1 MTDHVSVAGRLPF
14 NCAST
19 SVVGGRGILSPKAER
34 EDQGSGFLGE
44 VGILHYW
51 FRNIYIY
58 IFICVY
64 IYVYIYIYL
73 YMCIYMY
80 IYIYLYMCIY
90 ICIYIYMC
98 IYIMGWLPSPNL
110 GI

>member
-51 FRNIYIY
+51 FRNIYISLY
-58 IFICVY
+58 VY
-64 IYVYIYIYL
+64 IYVYIYISLCVY
-73 YMCIYMY
+73 IYMY

-90 ICIYIYMC
+90 IYVYIYIYLYVY
-98 IYIMGWLPSPNL
+98 IYI
-110 GI
+110 